1 MLNFVNKPYEQLMD
15 MGMTITELL
24 YQLIAAALGMVALMI
39 ICIGLGKLYMRYIIN
54 K

>member
-1 MLNFVNKPYEQLMD
+1 MLNFVNKPYEQLKD
-15 MGMTITELL
+15 VSMTITELL
-24 YQLIAAALGMVALMI
+24 YQLIAAALGMAALMV